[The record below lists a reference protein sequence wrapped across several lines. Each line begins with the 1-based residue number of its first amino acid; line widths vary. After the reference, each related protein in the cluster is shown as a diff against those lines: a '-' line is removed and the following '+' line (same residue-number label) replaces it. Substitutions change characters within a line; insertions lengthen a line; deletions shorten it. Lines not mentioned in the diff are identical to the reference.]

1 LARNPKGKG
10 RQKFKLKLQVKGKSC
25 QGVAREAR
33 VGIVRVEEKIIA
45 NKNISLL

>member
-1 LARNPKGKG
+1 
-10 RQKFKLKLQVKGKSC
+10 LKLQVKAKVFK
-25 QGVAREAR
+25 GVAREAR